1 MTWYTGDPTY
11 DTALAIGFAIVA
23 VVAVAALFIQTP
35 YGRFADDKYGISLD
49 PRLGWFLMELPAMV
63 VFLYFYSQG
72 PNAIAPFPLFVLFVW
87 VVHYANRGFLMPAL
101 MRVPLGQRSSFSL
114 FVVAI
119 GWVVTSLHGYL
130 NGSWASTYANHV
142 GWDWFLDPRFVVG
155 VLLYYGGLLFNLHSD
170 HTLRQLRTKEEVA
183 LGVKEYRIPRGGL
196 FEYVSNPSYFSEL
209 VFWAGFA
216 LFTWSLAGVFI
227 LTISMANLVPR
238 AIATHA
244 WYREK
249 FADYPPERRIL
260 VPFIW

>member
-11 DTALAIGFAIVA
+11 DTALAIGFAIV
-23 VVAVAALFIQTP
+23 VATAIATLFTNTP
-35 YGRFADDKYGISLD
+35 YGRFADDKYGVSLD

-63 VFLYFYSQG
+63 VFLYFYFQG
-72 PNAIAPFPLFVLFVW
+72 SNAGAPFPLFVLFVW
-87 VVHYANRGFLMPAL
+87 VIHYTNRGFIMPAL

-130 NGSWASTYANHV
+130 NASWASTYSNHV
-142 GWDWFLDPRFVVG
+142 GWDWFSDPRFIVG
-155 VLLYYGGLLFNLHSD
+155 VLLYYGGLLVNLHSD
-170 HTLRQLRTKEEVA
+170 HIVRKLRTKEEVA
-183 LGVKEYRIPRGGL
+183 QEVKEYRIPRGGL

-227 LTISMANLVPR
+227 LAISMANLVPR
-238 AIATHA
+238 AIATDA

-249 FADYPPERRIL
+249 FADYPPERKIL

>member
-1 MTWYTGDPTY
+1 
-11 DTALAIGFAIVA
+11 
-23 VVAVAALFIQTP
+23 
-35 YGRFADDKYGISLD
+35 
-49 PRLGWFLMELPAMV
+49 
-63 VFLYFYSQG
+63 
-72 PNAIAPFPLFVLFVW
+72 VLFVW

-130 NGSWASTYANHV
+130 NGSWASTYAHHV
-142 GWDWFLDPRFVVG
+142 GWDWFADPRFIMG

-183 LGVKEYRIPRGGL
+183 QGIKEYRLPRGGL

-227 LTISMANLVPR
+227 LSISMANLVPR

>member
-23 VVAVAALFIQTP
+23 VIAVAAFFLQAP
-35 YGRFADDKYGISLD
+35 YGRFADDRFGIRLD

-72 PNAIAPFPLFVLFVW
+72 PNVAAPLPLFVLFVW
-87 VVHYANRGFLMPAL
+87 FVHYGNRGFLMPAL
-101 MRVPLGQRSSFSL
+101 MRVPRGQKNSFSL

-119 GWVVTSLHGYL
+119 GWLVTSLHGYL
-130 NGSWASTYANHV
+130 NGSWASTYANQI
-142 GWDWFLDPRFVVG
+142 GWDWFSDPRFIAG
-155 VLLYYGGLLFNLHSD
+155 VALYYGGLLLNLHSD
-170 HTLRQLRTKEEVA
+170 HILRRLRTKEELA
-183 LGVKEYRIPRGGL
+183 RGVKEYRMPRGGL

-227 LTISMANLVPR
+227 LSISMANLLPR

-249 FADYPPERRIL
+249 FSDYPPERRIL